1 MIQKSIYKSPIMKD
15 MWTVPFDKHINVDD
29 EDQQDAKRQS
39 LSSTSSDTEKSYVQ
53 ETIEQHL

>member
-1 MIQKSIYKSPIMKD
+1 MKD
-15 MWTVPFDKHINVDD
+15 MWTVPFDKNINVDN
-29 EDQQDAKRQS
+29 EDQPDAKSQS